1 MNSGEKKL
9 VRISW
14 AIISVSLVIWLFP
27 IMWFLLASFKNP
39 KNLYDIFSFEF
50 SLYNYYEVF
59 NTYPIATYMKNSLI
73 LAVLACLFA
82 VTIGTLI
89 AYGLSHTRFRFKTQ
103 TTIFIFLI
111 RLIPGMAVMVPLFII
126 FSSLGLTNTYPGLI
140 FAHTTMS
147 IPLVVIIMLGYLSD
161 FPKEL
166 LDAAYIDGCNR
177 FNVIF
182 LIVFPLIKPGL
193 AVVAI
198 FTFIGSWNNFDISL
212 ILGYMPEY
220 KTLPVGLAGMGN
232 KYGILWPHIAS
243 AGAVYIVPTV
253 IMAIAL
259 SKYVISGLTVGAIKG

>member
-39 KNLYDIFSFEF
+39 RNLYDVFSFEF
-50 SLYNYYEVF
+50 SLYNYYQVF

-82 VTIGTLI
+82 VTIGTFI

-111 RLIPGMAVMVPLFII
+111 RLLPGMAVMVPMFII

-140 FAHTTMS
+140 FAHTAMS

-232 KYGILWPHIAS
+232 KYGILWHHIAA
-243 AGAVYIVPTV
+243 AGAVYKVPTV

>member
-1 MNSGEKKL
+1 MKSEKRL
-9 VRISW
+9 VTISW
-14 AIISVSLVIWLFP
+14 AIISASLVIWLFP
-27 IMWFLLASFKNP
+27 IVWFLLASFKNP
-39 KNLYDIFSFEF
+39 RNQFDIFSFEF
-50 SLYNYYEVF
+50 SLYNYYQVF
-59 NTYPIATYMKNSLI
+59 DNYQIGTYMKNSLI
-73 LAVLACLFA
+73 LAIFACIFA
-82 VTIGTLI
+82 VTIGTLV

-103 TTIFIFLI
+103 TTVFIFLI
-111 RLIPGMAVMVPLFII
+111 RLIPGMAVMIPLFII

-140 FAHTTMS
+140 LAHTAMS

-177 FNVIF
+177 FSVIYH
-182 LIVFPLIKPGL
+182 IVIPLIRPGL

-198 FTFIGSWNNFDISL
+198 FTFIGSWNNFDVSL
-212 ILGYMPEY
+212 ILGYMPDY

-232 KYGILWPHIAS
+232 RYGMLWHHVAA
-243 AGAVYIVPTV
+243 AGAVYIVPTI